1 MLKVGVGNNEEC
13 QKGEN
18 ASCTKSVL
26 HKNQY
31 YCFANML
38 KRAEDTRER
47 GFIWCRAWKAEKDVA
62 IATEKEAAV
71 LNSAKHG
78 VENGYLKPKHLVQ
91 TVEVLQCLWQNY

>member
-47 GFIWCRAWKAEKDVA
+47 GFI
-62 IATEKEAAV
+62 
-71 LNSAKHG
+71 
-78 VENGYLKPKHLVQ
+78 
-91 TVEVLQCLWQNY
+91 

>member
-1 MLKVGVGNNEEC
+1 VFWDFLFLFLGAFTLKVGVGNNEEC

-47 GFIWCRAWKAEKDVA
+47 GFI
-62 IATEKEAAV
+62 
-71 LNSAKHG
+71 
-78 VENGYLKPKHLVQ
+78 
-91 TVEVLQCLWQNY
+91 